1 MYAEDLGDPETWYE
15 YGMTIREADNLIKN
29 QKAYEAQMFTD
40 YKAGRL
46 DPKPGESGRKR
57 FLEKKAEEAEM
68 SGDSR
73 LFTPDEADELTA
85 MQQYGGPQ
93 TDDYYR
99 QSLKIEVDKLPVE
112 ELTPEALKVKFPGMP
127 DEMAQMVGT
136 DTNLQRKAEAIATIE
151 QAFLLKDSGKS
162 IDEIIAT
169 FNAEPK
175 SKMKK
180 GGLAQILEM

>member
-1 MYAEDLGDPETWYE
+1 
-15 YGMTIREADNLIKN
+15 
-29 QKAYEAQMFTD
+29 MFTD
-40 YKAGRL
+40 YKAGKL

-57 FLEKKAEEAEM
+57 FLEKKAEEAQM

-73 LFTPDEADELTA
+73 LFTPDEADELA
-85 MQQYGGPQ
+85 SMQKYGGPK

-99 QSLKIEVDKLPVE
+99 QSLKIDVDKLPVE

-127 DEMAQMVGT
+127 DKMAQMVGT
-136 DTNLQRKAEAIATIE
+136 DTNLQRKAEAIATLE

-175 SKMKK
+175 TKMKK